1 MQQDGNDDSVW
12 VHTTWMHVHP
22 GATVRPPD
30 FPTVV
35 STAETV
41 IHQQRTLPVP
51 HVIVKTSVRTGQVVN
66 VHDFDPG
73 APVEMLVSPATARVV
88 TLLAAAGLAPHV
100 TAEHESEQP

>member
-1 MQQDGNDDSVW
+1 MQQDGNDDRVW
-12 VHTTWMHVHP
+12 VPTTWAHVHP

-51 HVIVKTSVRTGQVVN
+51 HIIVKTSVRTGQVVN

-73 APVEMLVSPATARVV
+73 APVDMLVSRATARAVA
-88 TLLAAAGLAPHV
+88 LLAAADLAPHV
-100 TAEHESEQP
+100 ISEHESEIS